1 MNERHKAVQE
11 MRERRLAD
19 RDRMNTGNYAK
30 RNEVTKQQSRQP
42 RHNSR
47 QHTQG
52 GKGARTNSAAGG
64 NDDIEA
70 LLENREDGRGAMP
83 QRKPKQQTKQPMQAT
98 QADFQLKKVRQA
110 REQIDQQTKEYQD
123 EYKKVQGEI

>member
-70 LLENREDGRGAMP
+70 LLQNREDGLGAMP

-110 REQIDQQTKEYQD
+110 RE
-123 EYKKVQGEI
+123 